1 MAAVPQYFSGNW
13 DANQTKFIA
22 GADSIHDF
30 KSVRM
35 DPSYFGTVSGQ
46 LVAALNNLFPA
57 QQQAGDYSS
66 WLSTSTGR
74 GVTSA
79 SDVEDQTVDFY
90 EAQYSIPLKT
100 TDKIIITYRDVID
113 IIKAYTDGTRQQGLG
128 PEPKINIAIYRTNLE
143 FNEGD
148 ILEIDLADGEDW
160 DLNYTK
166 TEKMYIGIFLL
177 NFFFMPID
185 DTEGAVIL
193 NSSTATYISFDAGSS
208 MPDKIFGTL
217 DQVINLVTPLNIAD
231 SATTFKH
238 LGGQRNYYY
247 FPFEADANTWDYE
260 SNIFTRGNVGISVS
274 KSAAIYDSNSR
285 FDFSL
290 DIRYTQVGGQPAV
303 RRALFDS
310 DHTSGPGV
318 DYLSQIIHFRDPA
331 SVTIPNKTLDIST
344 FYKPHIFGNTP
355 QGLMNEAMLLFDIK
369 RSGDAEQC
377 RATKNANVKE
387 GTVTLGRSILSTID
401 RLCSLQSRMMESNT
415 IYHYSTKMILYRF
428 QTNLTPEQ
436 LLEKAVAMKEAY
448 KVKLRSAID
457 CLINFIEVSSSIKT
471 AIRAFQERMYEL
483 YPTAQFTL
491 PRPIERVTS
500 LVTQLAKI
508 QLTETDKL
516 LSYVLEPDQ
525 VPQVAT
531 EVVAAADQEEMAADP
546 EEMAAE
552 LEVVAA
558 ADPQQMAA
566 DPEVVAATRVL
577 DADDNNLD
585 KSVVDIRIAAI
596 KDEIVR
602 INMRLNGDF
611 FQRLT
616 TIFKRSINASNYQSC
631 IDTLSKDFVTQK
643 GGVYTFKKCEVL
655 QYNYDTLKTLYSG
668 FSLILSLDPE
678 KRNFSLLNIPNAL
691 EQSGF
696 YRDIKAF
703 ISMVEFDV
711 DVDTLVVDAVITI
724 DTYER
729 YNHLQKTCI
738 LLLSILKYRFPLD
751 YKEKSYI
758 VGNSGFK
765 AFCEQCVAKI
775 LSFQFPPP
783 ALALGGGKR
792 VKQDDVTNPQG
803 NVPESEGDGYQE
815 AVTEITEDDKS
826 ETIEDYELIAFT
838 NFTREMT
845 NNTEEFFKKIETLH
859 QFQDITT
866 ILSEYEDADIFKDYL
881 RSNPPVVEGIDMGDA
896 TTGIHNAVDDNI
908 HDAAYMDE
916 VVDSHT
922 RHQGGP
928 DTNLSDIDK
937 AFEDVLERIK
947 IALMNYEFMLD
958 PIYDIRSDLCV
969 RRYGYICLIVACIDY
984 PFTKEQYDEIIVL
997 HKQRQLRSGVLPDI
1011 VNTVLDS
1018 ANFTDKTRVCASEID
1033 PSVAIEMLFYF
1044 IVSFKEPRESA
1055 ASAQSAFASAASAK
1069 QAWGE
1074 NTLEHFPQT
1083 PPKQQDPCPD
1093 ITSFFSEADE
1103 FHLSKNKNI
1112 LIVLLLFYIINNLFN
1127 LRSKATFIHDESLYD
1142 GRFDYHDDGNGGVYY
1157 HDDGEVDD
1165 DGDDNYGVV
1174 DYQEYGNGDDNDPHN
1189 DDESGYE
1196 PQHYPFGY
1204 YDMFDI
1210 PEDFMDDIL
1219 KLYASSISSEE
1230 NIKRHEVSKRNLST
1244 YIDLDNLLV
1253 RFLIA
1258 INFMKKNNSKGFQR
1272 FVNSCTNISTKL
1284 SRQLSTGKEKNV
1296 SGKKREH
1303 IGGKSKTK
1311 KYTKK
1316 YNKTRK
1322 HFKKHTKSKHT
1333 IKYKSK
1339 NKKTKK
1345 HIKKTN
1351 KKSKN
1356 NKTKSNKKPKNRRTK
1371 KRVFTK

>member
-1 MAAVPQYFSGNW
+1 MEAVPQYFSGNW
-13 DANQTKFIA
+13 NDNQTKFIA

-30 KSVRM
+30 KATRM
-35 DPSYFGTVSGQ
+35 DPNYFPNVSTK
-46 LVAALNNLFPA
+46 LVAALNKMFPTQPA
-57 QQQAGDYSS
+57 AGDYSS
-66 WLSTSTGR
+66 WLSTTTNR

-79 SDVEDQTVDFY
+79 SDVEDQTVDYY
-90 EAQYSIPLKT
+90 EAEYYIPLKT
-100 TDKIIITYRDVID
+100 ASKIMTTYRDVID
-113 IIKAYTDGTRQQGLG
+113 RITAYTNGTTQQGLAA
-128 PEPKINIAIYRTNLE
+128 EPDINKAIYRTNLE
-143 FNEGD
+143 FDAGD

-166 TEKMYIGIFLL
+166 IEKMYIGIFLL
-177 NFFFMPID
+177 NFFFMPAGD
-185 DTEGAVIL
+185 GAAAL
-193 NSSTATYISFDAGSS
+193 NSFTATYISFDAGSS
-208 MPDKIFGTL
+208 MPDKIFGPL

-247 FPFEADANTWDYE
+247 FPYDVNPNKWDYA
-260 SNIFTRGNVGISVS
+260 SNIFTQDDVGISVS
-274 KSAAIYDSNSR
+274 KRAGVQYESNSR

-290 DIRYTQVGGQPAV
+290 DINYPVGTARQSQ
-303 RRALFDS
+303 RAFFDS

-318 DYLSQIIHFRDPA
+318 DYLSQIIHFGHPA
-331 SVTIPNKTLDIST
+331 NVTIPNKTLDISN
-344 FYKPHIFGNTP
+344 FYLPHIFGGA
-355 QGLMNEAMLLFDIK
+355 QEGLNNEAMLLFDIK

-377 RATKNANVKE
+377 RATKNANDKA

-401 RLCSLQSRMMESNT
+401 RLCSLQSRMMQSNT

-457 CLINFIEVSSSIKT
+457 CLINFIEVSRSIKT
-471 AIRAFQERMYEL
+471 AIIEFQRRYQS
-483 YPTAQFTL
+483 YPTAQFIL
-491 PRPIERVTS
+491 PRSNDTVTI

-508 QLTETDKL
+508 QLISTDRSL
-516 LSYVLEPDQ
+516 IYVLETEHAAPDQ
-525 VPQVAT
+525 
-531 EVVAAADQEEMAADP
+531 AAKDV
-546 EEMAAE
+546 AE
-552 LEVVAA
+552 LMLGVA
-558 ADPQQMAA
+558 
-566 DPEVVAATRVL
+566 
-577 DADDNNLD
+577 DNNNNINY
-585 KSVVDIRIAAI
+585 VNARIAEI
-596 KDEIVR
+596 KSKVDEITTL
-602 INMRLNGDF
+602 LNGDF

-616 TIFKRSINASNYQSC
+616 RIFKRSINASNYQSC
-631 IDTLSKDFVTQK
+631 IDTLRKDVVTEK

-655 QYNYDTLKTLYSG
+655 QYNYDILKSLYSG
-668 FSLILSLDPE
+668 FFLILTLDE
-678 KRNFSLLNIPNAL
+678 TKRNFSLLNIPNAL

-711 DVDTLVVDAVITI
+711 DVDTLVVANVNLIDNHAYRPYGAV
-724 DTYER
+724 E
-729 YNHLQKTCI
+729 KTCI
-738 LLLSILKYRFPLD
+738 LLLSILKFVFPPD
-751 YKEKSYI
+751 YKEKSYS
-758 VGNSGFK
+758 VGNTNFK
-765 AFCEQCVAKI
+765 AFCQECVQKI
-775 LSFQFPPP
+775 LSFYAPHAP
-783 ALALGGGKR
+783 LALFGVGGQKRLKSSR
-792 VKQDDVTNPQG
+792 VKVDG
-803 NVPESEGDGYQE
+803 EGDGEGDGDGVVYQQ
-815 AVTEITEDDKS
+815 VVREISEDNK
-826 ETIEDYELIAFT
+826 ELTIHDYELSAFT
-838 NFTREMT
+838 SFTREIT
-845 NNTEEFFKKIETLH
+845 DITEEFFKKIKTLYH
-859 QFQDITT
+859 FQNITT
-866 ILSEYEDADIFKDYL
+866 ILSQYEDADIFKDYL

-908 HDAAYMDE
+908 HHAAYMDE

-997 HKQRQLRSGVLPDI
+997 HKQRQLRSGVFPDI

-1055 ASAQSAFASAASAK
+1055 ASAQSAFASAK

-1074 NTLEHFPQT
+1074 NSLPHFLQT
-1083 PPKQQDPCPD
+1083 PTKQQDPCPD
-1093 ITSFFSEADE
+1093 IRSFFSEADE

-1127 LRSKATFIHDESLYD
+1127 LRSAATFIHDESLYD
-1142 GRFDYHDDGNGGVYY
+1142 GRVDYHDDGDDDDDDDDNDYGKVDVDNDGKVDVDVVVDVDVDDNGEVDGDDEVDYDGEV
-1157 HDDGEVDD
+1157 DDGEVDD
-1165 DGDDNYGVV
+1165 GD
-1174 DYQEYGNGDDNDPHN
+1174 H
-1189 DDESGYE
+1189 DEAQYVYS
-1196 PQHYPFGY
+1196 FGY
-1204 YDMFDI
+1204 YDMFYI
-1210 PEDFMDDIL
+1210 PDNFMNDIL
-1219 KLYASSISSEE
+1219 KLYASSISSEV
-1230 NIKRHEVSKRNLST
+1230 NIKRHKVSKRNLST

-1258 INFMKKNNSKGFQR
+1258 INFMKKNKSKGFQR

-1284 SRQLSTGKEKNV
+1284 SRQLSTGKVINV
-1296 SGKKREH
+1296 SGKKRDGKKREF
-1303 IGGKSKTK
+1303 GGKSKTK

-1345 HIKKTN
+1345 HMKKTN
-1351 KKSKN
+1351 KKLKN